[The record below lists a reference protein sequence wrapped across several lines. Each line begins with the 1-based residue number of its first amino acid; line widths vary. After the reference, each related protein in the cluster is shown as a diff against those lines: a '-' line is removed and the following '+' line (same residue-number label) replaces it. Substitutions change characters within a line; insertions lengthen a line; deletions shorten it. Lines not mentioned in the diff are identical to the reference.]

1 MVGQALNLPFHIYL
15 VYYLLVYCQL
25 PFPLLRPH
33 HLVPINTIST
43 LKTRDFH
50 KQYGKETV
58 NLWKHV
64 EKTEGICTFNEAV
77 RFTLPEIQTLLDGVT
92 IGGHKI
98 SDQQIAL
105 NQGKTWRTLFE
116 WIEKGRFEVTAEKA
130 CELHQ
135 IAGKEEAL
143 ECGGFRSGGVTI
155 AGTEYMPP
163 EAVMLPALFD
173 NMVAQAYKIADI
185 YDRAIFLFLTMAR
198 CQFFYDV
205 NKRMGR
211 FIMNGLLLS
220 AGYPAINLPAK
231 RQLEFNQLMLAF
243 YSNSHFESK
252 FS

>member
-1 MVGQALNLPFHIYL
+1 MNHNKIQIIKVKDNQWNMKPDQAKVLMLAKRQLAEL
-15 VYYLLVYCQL
+15 V
-25 PFPLLRPH
+25 F
-33 HLVPINTIST
+33 
-43 LKTRDFH
+43 DA
-50 KQYGKETV
+50 V
-58 NLWKHV
+58 NL
-64 EKTEGICTFNEAV
+64 EGIN
-77 RFTLPEIQTLLDGVT
+77 FTLPEIQTLLDGVT

-98 SDQQIAL
+98 SDQQIAV
-105 NQGKTWRTLFE
+105 NQGKAWRTLFE
-116 WIEKGRFEVTAEKA
+116 WIKKGRFEVTAEKA

-173 NMVAQAYKIADI
+173 NMVAQAYKIPDI

-231 RQLEFNQLMLAF
+231 RQLEFNQLMLVF
-243 YSNSHFESK
+243 YESGDQK
-252 FS
+252 PMNTFLRSCLDERIIKIMKA